1 MRGGGPEHNQLVP
14 AEEGAEAT
22 PPKPKQA
29 QFGLSK
35 FFGSPEQKAAAKPVV
50 LKPKLP
56 YERNILSKAQLEAR
70 AAKEAYEE
78 RLAELEAEAGTLNAE
93 QVAKRRRLIQG
104 AQTKKMQG
112 EHRSDL
118 RKNRRLEL
126 SANKKKSIA
135 EDLEAEQANFT
146 DDKSFWR
153 AMRLKHM
160 LPKKELARLLAR
172 KDRWAELAAL
182 PIVNRNQRNK
192 LRKRLQGAGRQV
204 PYPGIVKHLS
214 QWLALERSF
223 GHTVLPQDVLAEFLA
238 QLNTS
243 AHKDSAK
250 AQDKK
255 LSVLQQQK
263 FAEEAAGKK
272 ERSKKLQA
280 SCTYRKT
287 FSKRLLRWMGAK
299 FTTAELVSTISPTEA
314 EVRCK
319 LTWQEFDYT
328 LWLASLSPL
337 EELSAAKVVV
347 DPENFVAERKHLV
360 VGFSDQIPLW
370 AKSTGRKAVFAKDE
384 VWEPHQVKDFSE
396 VRLAV
401 AEAMRTDEPAEML
414 VLPIGYSTPTKQKA
428 LQDGQSPAS
437 TLARSDTA
445 SSLDTTPA
453 VKRKLSFDTPLQH
466 SESRGSLEEC
476 LEQQLLE
483 EPSPAE
489 KMPEQLE
496 PKPSPEQKSP
506 EPKPQAK
513 PLPKAGSLSIQGN
526 SADDRFRITYE
537 ARQLIYGLC
546 NPDEPPSGDVGKGL
560 LVVPGQWARLSNISE
575 KGTWIKTETF
585 QVGEKT
591 ITHSAG
597 TSAGRALEG
606 FRKVRASHPDLVSQ
620 LEIMSQPA
628 SNVDSVILCWC
639 IEAQAA
645 QYPCSVWQR
654 DCFSSVFAESATK
667 SMALAQQIS
676 CLVAAKCTSK
686 LQITDSDFAKQFKS
700 LVRSKLV
707 SLRQEHQALKTAQ
720 KEAWKVGPLEIVR
733 SVVHAQWQMSEKNCE
748 DQWVLAAAVR
758 NGILAYTPNTQTG
771 KLAIVTEQHWAKQA
785 GFQMGSKRFPPE
797 WLRDRLKWLEADGK
811 PKKADWSLSRSASAI
826 SDLVRWDYY
835 SPEEDKEAEVD
846 AEPDIQDELAR
857 LLRRKQLRGLP

>member
-1 MRGGGPEHNQLVP
+1 
-14 AEEGAEAT
+14 
-22 PPKPKQA
+22 
-29 QFGLSK
+29 
-35 FFGSPEQKAAAKPVV
+35 
-50 LKPKLP
+50 
-56 YERNILSKAQLEAR
+56 
-70 AAKEAYEE
+70 
-78 RLAELEAEAGTLNAE
+78 
-93 QVAKRRRLIQG
+93 
-104 AQTKKMQG
+104 MQG
-112 EHRSDL
+112 EPRSDL

-135 EDLEAEQANFT
+135 EGLEAEQANFT

-153 AMRLKHM
+153 AMRLKYM

-172 KDRWAELAAL
+172 KDRWAELAAK

-243 AHKDSAK
+243 ADKDSAK

-280 SCTYRKT
+280 SGTYRKT

-347 DPENFVAERKHLV
+347 DPENLVAERKHLV

-384 VWEPHQVKDFSE
+384 VWEPHQDFSE

-401 AEAMRTDEPAEML
+401 AEAMRTDEML
-414 VLPIGYSTPTKQKA
+414 VLPIGSPTKQKA

-496 PKPSPEQKSP
+496 PKPRTEQKSP

-526 SADDRFRITYE
+526 SADDRLRITYE

-546 NPDEPPSGDVGKGL
+546 NPDEPPSGDVGKGCQAN
-560 LVVPGQWARLSNISE
+560 GQ
-575 KGTWIKTETF
+575 G
-585 QVGEKT
+585 
-591 ITHSAG
+591 
-597 TSAGRALEG
+597 
-606 FRKVRASHPDLVSQ
+606 
-620 LEIMSQPA
+620 
-628 SNVDSVILCWC
+628 
-639 IEAQAA
+639 
-645 QYPCSVWQR
+645 
-654 DCFSSVFAESATK
+654 
-667 SMALAQQIS
+667 
-676 CLVAAKCTSK
+676 
-686 LQITDSDFAKQFKS
+686 
-700 LVRSKLV
+700 
-707 SLRQEHQALKTAQ
+707 
-720 KEAWKVGPLEIVR
+720 
-733 SVVHAQWQMSEKNCE
+733 
-748 DQWVLAAAVR
+748 
-758 NGILAYTPNTQTG
+758 
-771 KLAIVTEQHWAKQA
+771 
-785 GFQMGSKRFPPE
+785 
-797 WLRDRLKWLEADGK
+797 
-811 PKKADWSLSRSASAI
+811 
-826 SDLVRWDYY
+826 
-835 SPEEDKEAEVD
+835 
-846 AEPDIQDELAR
+846 
-857 LLRRKQLRGLP
+857 